1 MSAQLALKR
10 NLTKIY
16 IAHIAIGFSLIA
28 PIFVLYFQ
36 KVGLGLQ
43 EIFILESI
51 NAFAIL
57 LFEVPTGFLSDKIG
71 RKKTLLLSIIA
82 IEIAFAIYILLP
94 SFWAFA
100 VADIFYA
107 LAISLYSGTFSA
119 LVYETLKE
127 QSQEAEFKKVWGNI
141 IFYTLLGTSFAS
153 LLSGF
158 LATFD
163 LRLPFIVNFFTYMV
177 AFLAV
182 LLLQEP
188 REQKENNTEKKELL
202 KAVQKT
208 FFNGSILK
216 WVVLF
221 SAVIYIF
228 AQGAFYFYQPYLKLS
243 GIDLVYFGMI
253 FATFSIVASIG
264 SKFAYKIEKSLG
276 SFGVFMLIA
285 FLVGGSLI
293 AMGLYAGVFSILF
306 IYAQQFVRMVKSIVV
321 EDLINKETSSE
332 YRATMLSME
341 SLVRKLLIAIA
352 LPFLGYLG
360 DCIGIQTTLSLMGVA
375 TLLFTL
381 PIIFLIKRK
390 EAFNLKN
397 NLN

>member
-1 MSAQLALKR
+1 M
-10 NLTKIY
+10 I
-16 IAHIAIGFSLIA
+16 
-28 PIFVLYFQ
+28 
-36 KVGLGLQ
+36 
-43 EIFILESI
+43 
-51 NAFAIL
+51 
-57 LFEVPTGFLSDKIG
+57 
-71 RKKTLLLSIIA
+71 
-82 IEIAFAIYILLP
+82 
-94 SFWAFA
+94 
-100 VADIFYA
+100 
-107 LAISLYSGTFSA
+107 
-119 LVYETLKE
+119 
-127 QSQEAEFKKVWGNI
+127 
-141 IFYTLLGTSFAS
+141 
-153 LLSGF
+153 
-158 LATFD
+158 
-163 LRLPFIVNFFTYMV
+163 

-188 REQKENNTEKKELL
+188 REQKENNAEKKELL

-264 SKFAYKIEKSLG
+264 SKFAYKIEKRLG

-360 DCIGIQTTLSLMGVA
+360 DCIGIQATLSLMGVA

-381 PIIFLIKRK
+381 PIIFLIKK
-390 EAFNLKN
+390 ENIIKN
-397 NLN
+397 